1 MLDPLK
7 DMVAWRTIEN
17 FPDNDWPIAQVN
29 NFISL
34 AQNIFLSFKV
44 YRGNALSLERSD
56 TIHFFP
62 ASSLLKTFVLRSWMF
77 WTFKRWTFI
86 FSCNISSHTPL
97 QTFAVSN
104 GKNVALNSLDSI
116 YLWHHSTIG
125 TEQLHGPRES
135 IQRDAQKWLSISNN
149 AVIRRS
155 LSLDIYV
162 ANELQIHQ
170 HIHKQKVNVQHCHT
184 TSACST
190 ILFDAKSL
198 LCCF

>member
-62 ASSLLKTFVLRSWMF
+62 ASSLLNPGCSEHSKDGHLYSRAILVLTHLYKLLPYQME
-77 WTFKRWTFI
+77 KM
-86 FSCNISSHTPL
+86 
-97 QTFAVSN
+97 
-104 GKNVALNSLDSI
+104 
-116 YLWHHSTIG
+116 WH
-125 TEQLHGPRES
+125 
-135 IQRDAQKWLSISNN
+135 
-149 AVIRRS
+149 
-155 LSLDIYV
+155 
-162 ANELQIHQ
+162 
-170 HIHKQKVNVQHCHT
+170 
-184 TSACST
+184 
-190 ILFDAKSL
+190 
-198 LCCF
+198 